1 MAAGCGRLRCRRESA
16 VKRNQL
22 VEHCAQALAVEDKAN
37 IRLWLLRLFVLPAAT
52 QSNWFDGWLLS
63 GWLRLR
69 ALLAIQLGVTDPGNF
84 GQWLLRLLIIPRRD
98 EDSVVIVP
106 LQKLGRRWLQLAGR
120 RIHSQVGEIDNSQL
134 SQHLEQA
141 GSRFVQLNGK
151 LLLVLAGCVALFV
164 VLGITTP
171 MDNWQQSLFF
181 LMLWLAAI
189 GFSRLQ
195 GQLPIVVL
203 VALSLL
209 TTFRYAYWRISD
221 TMLFDTTAN
230 WVFGYGLLAAEA
242 YTWLIL
248 LLSYVQTI
256 MPLNRQVAELPADSS
271 CWPVVD
277 IYIPTYNEPLKVV
290 RTTVFAAQGM
300 DWPKEK
306 LNIYLLDD
314 GKRDEFRLF
323 AEQAGVNY
331 LVRPDN
337 SHAKAGN
344 LNHALTKTSGEYIA
358 IFDCDHVPTRAF
370 LQLTMGWFLRNPN
383 CALVQT
389 PHHFFSPDPFERNL
403 DNFGEVPNENYLFHR
418 LVQDGNDLWN
428 AAFFCGSCAVLKR
441 GPLLEVGGVAV
452 ETVTEDAHTAL
463 KLHRLGYESI
473 YVNIPLAAGLA
484 TESLSGHIGQRIR
497 WARGMVQIFRT
508 DNPWLGKGLS
518 IFQRICYSTAM
529 MHFLMGIPRLVFLTA
544 PLAYLYFDLH
554 IIHARAETLAL
565 YVLPYLAHAS
575 IAKSKMQGPYRHSF
589 WADVYD
595 TALAWYIT
603 PPTTLALINPKFGK
617 FNVTPKGGLVEQA
630 FFDWSISKPYL
641 LLVAVNMLGLLL
653 GFLRLFW
660 WETTEIDVV
669 ILNIAWTL
677 LNLTLL
683 GATLRVADETRQL
696 RVAHRVPLTLP
707 VILYLSNGHAWH
719 CETIDYSTG
728 GLGIKIPPQLEVA
741 QGDTV
746 SITLDRGDREFNFP
760 AEVVVSR
767 DSILGLS
774 FKTLS
779 LDEERHFAQCTF
791 ARAEAWSH
799 WHEKHELDHP
809 MKGFIEVIEVALQGY
824 LHLFRRI
831 RLWPHKFARV

>member
-1 MAAGCGRLRCRRESA
+1 MQRCA
-16 VKRNQL
+16 L
-22 VEHCAQALAVEDKAN
+22 ALAVEDTAN
-37 IRLWLLRLFVLPAAT
+37 IRLWLLRLFVLPAKT
-52 QSNWFDGWLLS
+52 ESSWLERQLLAL
-63 GWLRLR
+63 WLQIR
-69 ALLAIQLGVTDPGNF
+69 ALLATELGVTNPSNVGL
-84 GQWLLRLLIIPRRD
+84 WLLRTVFIPRKAD
-98 EDSVVIVP
+98 DSVIIVP
-106 LQKLGRRWLQLAGR
+106 LLNLGRKWLAIASR
-120 RIHSQVGEIDNSQL
+120 RVNSQL
-134 SQHLEQA
+134 GEFDNTDVSYHLEQA
-141 GSRFVQLNGK
+141 GIRVVK
-151 LLLVLAGCVALFV
+151 LDASILLVLAAVVTVFV

-181 LMLWLAAI
+181 LVLWLTAI

-221 TMLFDTTAN
+221 TMLFDSTAN
-230 WVFGYGLLAAEA
+230 LVFGYGLLAAEA

-256 MPLNRQVAELPADSS
+256 MPLNRQAAVLPEDTAS
-271 CWPVVD
+271 WPTVD
-277 IYIPTYNEPLKVV
+277 VFIPTYNEPLKVV

-300 DWPKEK
+300 DWPKDK

-331 LVRPDN
+331 IIRPDN

-344 LNHALTKTSGEYIA
+344 LNHALTLTSSEYIA

-370 LQLTMGWFLRNPN
+370 LRLTMGWFLRDPK

-463 KLHRLGYESI
+463 KLHRLGYESVYI
-473 YVNIPLAAGLA
+473 NIPLAAGLA

-508 DNPWLGKGLS
+508 DNPWLGKGLT

-544 PLAYLYFDLH
+544 PLAYLFFDLH

-617 FNVTPKGGLVEQA
+617 FNVTPKGGLVEEA

-653 GFLRLFW
+653 GLLRLFW
-660 WETTEIDVV
+660 WNTSEIDVV
-669 ILNIAWTL
+669 LLNLFWTL

-683 GATLRVADETRQL
+683 GATLRVADEARQL
-696 RVAHRVPLTLP
+696 RIAHRVPLKLP
-707 VILYLSNGHAWH
+707 VILYLANGQAWH

-728 GLGIKIPPQLEVA
+728 GLGIKIPAQLVVA

-746 SITLDRGDREFNFP
+746 SIALSRGDREFNFP
-760 AEVVVSR
+760 AEVVVSSR

-774 FKTLS
+774 FKALS

-791 ARAEAWSH
+791 ARSEAWSH

-809 MKGFIEVIEVALQGY
+809 MKGFIEVFEVALQGY

-831 RLWPHKFARV
+831 HLWRPFRTAQF